1 MHLKVFTIQ
10 IKLYMLH
17 PITINYTFV
26 EVSYSLSYLIFIET
40 IINTIL

>member
-1 MHLKVFTIQ
+1 MHLKVFTIR
-10 IKLYMLH
+10 IKLYMLQH
-17 PITINYTFV
+17 ITINYTFV